1 MGRYRKILVAIDGSD
16 SGMHA
21 LRESFKLAANEKS
34 WITVTSVV
42 PQYTGDLSMVG
53 VGNVMDS
60 MRKPCLD
67 ALSEAEKAA
76 EAEGALI
83 KTVCEEGETYERIVD
98 LAEAENCDLIV
109 MGRRGLRR
117 FEKALMGS
125 VTARVI
131 GYSHRDILV
140 VPRESAIGWQ
150 RILVATDG
158 SRYSRT
164 AVERAIDFAQS
175 YGGELRVI
183 SIVDVPSEFYAEA
196 PNAFDDLINKAKGYV
211 KDIRE
216 KAASA
221 GITAEGFVGEG
232 EAFQIITDMAKKENV
247 NIIVLGSH
255 GRTGIK
261 RLLMGSVTE
270 KVIGHAPCPVL
281 IVKI

>member
-140 VPRESAIGWQ
+140 VPRESGFAGQ
-150 RILVATDG
+150 RIFVAT
-158 SRYSRT
+158 
-164 AVERAIDFAQS
+164 
-175 YGGELRVI
+175 
-183 SIVDVPSEFYAEA
+183 
-196 PNAFDDLINKAKGYV
+196 
-211 KDIRE
+211 
-216 KAASA
+216 
-221 GITAEGFVGEG
+221 EG
-232 EAFQIITDMAKKENV
+232 
-247 NIIVLGSH
+247 
-255 GRTGIK
+255 
-261 RLLMGSVTE
+261 
-270 KVIGHAPCPVL
+270 
-281 IVKI
+281 